1 MRQGFGFNTDL
12 FETNV
17 LNLAVVVG
25 IVVTVVGDA
34 VQSLLDQRRQNILST
49 LAEADKKAR
58 EAQKRLE
65 EAQKSVV
72 SARYRAQEIRLQAI
86 QAAERERIAIQ
97 DKLASD
103 LQRLRDRGRQRT
115 QLARQQTVQAMAQ
128 QVANL
133 ALTSAESTL
142 LKAFGSQASSLSKQK
157 ELNEIHV
164 RETLRTLNG

>member
-65 EAQKSVV
+65 EAQK
-72 SARYRAQEIRLQAI
+72 L
-86 QAAERERIAIQ
+86 AA
-97 DKLASD
+97 
-103 LQRLRDRGRQRT
+103 
-115 QLARQQTVQAMAQ
+115 
-128 QVANL
+128 
-133 ALTSAESTL
+133 
-142 LKAFGSQASSLSKQK
+142 
-157 ELNEIHV
+157 
-164 RETLRTLNG
+164 